1 MTEGRKKRFSAGEV
15 LEAIFADT
23 DSNDEDFD
31 CGSDVEII
39 PDSENE
45 EYSDLDISE
54 QLDSLQIE
62 TQQSSPPI
70 DMETGTVLLYNWLY
84 MHN

>member
-31 CGSDVEII
+31 CGSDVEIT
-39 PDSENE
+39 PDSENS
-45 EYSDLDISE
+45 EYSGVDISE

-62 TQQSSPPI
+62 TQQSSPSV
-70 DMETGTVLLYNWLY
+70 DRETSTV
-84 MHN
+84 